1 MAGFSSGLKR
11 FFHTRDELSLKN
23 IRKVLWPLLL
33 IFPFTVILGDFRY
46 FNLYIEA
53 AGLQSYQLMLYPLGL
68 GWLVL
73 AFIPKRF
80 ILPLLKISAFCCAV
94 LLPFQLLLTDEISKL
109 LMFMAF
115 QFFNGIC
122 AACAFYIF
130 CFYLNNVERLFGMA
144 LIIFYYGLYYT
155 IYRAFPFVQAVYKTW
170 GGIAV
175 MAFYLV
181 LIFLLNTRPVK
192 PVLNRSEVSE
202 IKSKSGPEIKIVI
215 GLHIVYYLIMC
226 MINYIEAAEKIIDS
240 LPYGLGQ
247 AASIITIILIM
258 LISNRSALYI
268 WLMFLVFSL
277 LGLTIVS
284 YNSEAARFSGSLI
297 YGLGD
302 GLGYIIIYYLCS
314 GAIKKSASIK
324 MYKLFCL
331 ILFIEYFFI
340 SGILSRVFILS
351 EGSNHAVALGIVVVF
366 SSFCFLILP
375 YLQKKLFEVDWSDGL
390 YLKDMAEY
398 SQGLAE
404 TDSINDEEQLDLT
417 EREHEV
423 FTMLLKGMAP
433 KEIAFTL
440 KVSYPT
446 INFHRNNLY
455 RKLGI
460 QSRAELFAKY
470 SKTGQNSSSGQIN
483 KA

>member
-1 MAGFSSGLKR
+1 LAGFSSGLKR

-268 WLMFLVFSL
+268 WLMFFAFSL
-277 LGLTIVS
+277 LGLTIV
-284 YNSEAARFSGSLI
+284 NFNNDAAHFAGSLI

-314 GAIKKSASIK
+314 GAIKLSKSIK
-324 MYKLFCL
+324 MYRLFCV
-331 ILFIEYFFI
+331 ILFFEYFFI
-340 SGILSRVFILS
+340 SGVLSQVFDS
-351 EGSNHAVALGIVVVF
+351 YEGSNHVIALSIVVIL
-366 SSFCFLILP
+366 SSCCFLLLP
-375 YLQKKLFEVDWSDGL
+375 YLQKKLFTADWTDGL
-390 YLKDMAEY
+390 QLKDVHEY
-398 SQGLAE
+398 ASSLAE
-404 TDSINDEEQLDLT
+404 TEEINVKEQLNLT
-417 EREHEV
+417 DREGEV
-423 FTMLLKGMAP
+423 FTMLLANKVP

-440 KVSYPT
+440 KVSYET
-446 INFHRNNLY
+446 VRFHTKNLY
-455 RKLGI
+455 GKLGI
-460 QSRAELFAKY
+460 RSRAELFEKY
-470 SKTGQNSSSGQIN
+470 GDKTLT
-483 KA
+483 K